1 MPRSLLELSF
11 YKHFFFKRFG
21 IINKYEGVYHD
32 WDSALNNSKSY
43 QSDETL
49 NQIKNSALIGYQN
62 DKFFRDGTVFEKY
75 EFSSELNILL
85 LNLSIQKNLDKKIV
99 ICDFGG
105 GLGTL
110 YFQFRKYCQ
119 LFNININYE
128 WNILEQDDL
137 AIYGNENIVSKNL
150 NFFRSSKT
158 DLEKIQADLV
168 IFSSVLN
175 FVQNP
180 YIIINRLKKI
190 KPKYIFIDRTA
201 FWDGKYDVITILE
214 ANKKIKGSYPS
225 HIFSLKEFKVQF
237 SNLYYMKYY
246 FNSKEGHFYFDRLKK
261 GRYGGMIWEIK

>member
-1 MPRSLLELSF
+1 M
-11 YKHFFFKRFG
+11 
-21 IINKYEGVYHD
+21 
-32 WDSALNNSKSY
+32 
-43 QSDETL
+43 

-175 FVQNP
+175 FLL
-180 YIIINRLKKI
+180 IN
-190 KPKYIFIDRTA
+190 
-201 FWDGKYDVITILE
+201 
-214 ANKKIKGSYPS
+214 
-225 HIFSLKEFKVQF
+225 
-237 SNLYYMKYY
+237 
-246 FNSKEGHFYFDRLKK
+246 
-261 GRYGGMIWEIK
+261 